1 MSTGE
6 SSDSPPFR
14 GFTEE
19 DILTVVD
26 PLLGVSLF
34 LEDEDKS
41 VLESVGINSET
52 LKYRRRAFEINSE
65 KKV

>member
-41 VLESVGINSET
+41 VLESVGMNSET
-52 LKYRRRAFEINSE
+52 LKYH
-65 KKV
+65 

>member
-19 DILTVVD
+19 DMVKVVD

-41 VLESVGINSET
+41 VLESVGIDSET
-52 LKYRRRAFEINSE
+52 FKHHCRAF
-65 KKV
+65 

>member
-14 GFTEE
+14 GFTED
-19 DILTVVD
+19 DIYSIVD
-26 PLLGVSLF
+26 PLQGVSLF

-41 VLESVGINSET
+41 VPE
-52 LKYRRRAFEINSE
+52 
-65 KKV
+65 